1 MREFFPELPTSSG
14 LDGESCIMER
24 MVNVMKYTDNFRE
37 FKVFLK
43 GTGIMVRHAFSWAEV
58 ENFLREQD
66 AENRYAH
73 GWKCELDAYD
83 IVCIR

>member
-1 MREFFPELPTSSG
+1 MW
-14 LDGESCIMER
+14 
-24 MVNVMKYTDNFRE
+24 TDNFEE
-37 FKVFLK
+37 FKIFLK
-43 GTGIMVRHAFSWAEV
+43 GTGIMVRIAHSWAEV

-73 GWKCELDAYD
+73 GWNCELDAYD